1 LGILAVPDLYLV
13 AAKAGHMIGARL
25 KRLAGSRFARVVRMI
40 FRVVCPVLAFGYLSF
55 VLRDLAGKL
64 PPAAEIV
71 PALGIAAAISLS
83 FPLLLLVLSWHWRV
97 ILECV
102 GGRPLELRAAY
113 TFYCQTNIQKY
124 LPSNI
129 LHLASRVVQA
139 RERIQLDAKTM
150 AKAIVVEVVVDVLL
164 TAAFLCAGVSIVGS
178 SSREGWHGPLLA
190 VAAVALAAAMTLT
203 TGLILRR
210 SAYDYLRTS
219 RHALPI
225 VGFTLLAAHIYFGIG
240 FLTLLWSLGVS
251 VGVRVGILVMCWQS
265 ASWLIGFLTPGLPAG
280 IGVREALLT
289 LTVGQLVDVR
299 VVVIAA
305 GLYRM
310 AQIVGEVF
318 AFLLA
323 SKVTLKPVSIHEAG

>member
-1 LGILAVPDLYLV
+1 
-13 AAKAGHMIGARL
+13 MIGARF
-25 KRLAGSRFARVVRMI
+25 KRLAGSRFARVVRTI
-40 FRVVCPVLAFGYLSF
+40 SRVVCPVLAFGYLSF

-71 PALGIAAAISLS
+71 PALGIAAAISVS
-83 FPLLLLVLSWHWRV
+83 FPLLLLVLSWHWKV

-150 AKAIVVEVVVDVLL
+150 AKALVVEVVVDVLL
-164 TAAFLCAGVSIVGS
+164 TTAFLSAGVSIVGS
-178 SSREGWHGPLLA
+178 SPREGWHGPSLLA
-190 VAAVALAAAMTLT
+190 VAAVALAAAMTVT

-251 VGVRVGILVMCWQS
+251 VGVRVGIMVMCWQS

-310 AQIVGEVF
+310 AQIVGEAF